1 KAANEIRN
9 EHIIE
14 ILDFGELPDG
24 VSYFIME
31 WLDGKS
37 LLTALEQEPKFA
49 LPRALHVSRGI
60 ARALASAHQKGLAHR
75 DLKPDNVYL
84 IRRGDDPDFV
94 KVLDFGIAK
103 LMSNDP
109 TSGFRTQT
117 GAIMGTPYYMSP
129 EQCRGA
135 TKDIDHRTD
144 VYALGCILYQMV
156 TGQLPFNADGL
167 GDLLLAHMTRPPV
180 PPTTIH
186 PSIPNEVEHAILRAL
201 EKEPSKRWANV
212 TDMMN
217 AAGAAM
223 GNLTGP
229 VALTGRTQPPPE
241 GPRSPSIAP
250 QSLKQT
256 TMRSAA
262 AEAVPATQ

>member
-84 IRRGDDPDFV
+84 IRRGDDADFI

-109 TSGFRTQT
+109 TQGFKTQT

-144 VYALGCILYQMV
+144 IYALGCILYQMV
-156 TGQLPFNADGL
+156 TGRLPFNAEGL
-167 GDLLLAHMTRPPV
+167 GELLLQHTPRPPP
-180 PPTTIH
+180 PPTAID
-186 PSIPNEVEHAILRAL
+186 PSIPPEAELCILKAL
-201 EKEPSKRWANV
+201 EKDPANRWSSVAE
-212 TDMMN
+212 MMSSL
-217 AAGAAM
+217 G
-223 GNLTGP
+223 GSLTNLSGP
-229 VALTGRTQPPPE
+229 VVMLDKPKAQPNLPVSRSIPPP
-241 GPRSPSIAP
+241 
-250 QSLKQT
+250 
-256 TMRSAA
+256 
-262 AEAVPATQ
+262 